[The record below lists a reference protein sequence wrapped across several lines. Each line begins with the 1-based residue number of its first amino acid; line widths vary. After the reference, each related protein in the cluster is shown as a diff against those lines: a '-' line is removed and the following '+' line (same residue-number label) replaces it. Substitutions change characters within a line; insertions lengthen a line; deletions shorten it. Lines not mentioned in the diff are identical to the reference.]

1 MFNNSWWLESKP
13 VPESVGNSTISD
25 NSSSSASVAFE
36 QEDKSIAETKD
47 DKDEDDVAEEEGN
60 EEEEDDEE
68 GDVSN
73 DSRFLSIAAALAAA
87 AWTSRGLEEAGRG
100 KEGASCGK
108 LSIAE
113 FPLMHKAATSWAL
126 AAISGVG
133 KVPSHILDF
142 FLGSLISDTHFPQ
155 FLIRTP
161 L

>member
-1 MFNNSWWLESKP
+1 MFNNSWWLESKQ
-13 VPESVGNSTISD
+13 VPERVGNSTISD
-25 NSSSSASVAFE
+25 NSSSSASVAVE

-47 DKDEDDVAEEEGN
+47 DKDEDDVAEEE
-60 EEEEDDEE
+60 DDEE
-68 GDVSN
+68 RDVSN
-73 DSRFLSIAAALAAA
+73 ESRFLSIAAALAAA

-133 KVPSHILDF
+133 NVPSHILDF